1 MSSGSTGSTFPRWQ
15 LALLLGAPVAL
26 TLGYLYYRQSSS
38 YTAGDE
44 KKKKSLD
51 SSKPVSIDEGT
62 GAGGDAATINQS
74 KRNGGPATSEKP
86 LTPLE
91 QAIEFKNQG
100 NDKFRKALFPEAIEL
115 YDKAIHNCPS
125 TKSTE
130 LATFYQN
137 RAAAYENM
145 KNWEAVILRF
155 CFLSTANCDCN
166 RCHFLPGPR
175 RLHQGPRPQLEIR
188 QGVPP
193 ARQGL

>member
-38 YTAGDE
+38 VATGDE

-51 SSKPVSIDEGT
+51 GSKTVSIDEGT
-62 GAGGDAATINQS
+62 TGAGGDATTAAAA
-74 KRNGGPATSEKP
+74 KEKKV

-91 QAIEFKNQG
+91 QAIEYKNQG
-100 NDKFRKALFPEAIEL
+100 NDKFRRGEYQEAIEF

-125 TKSTE
+125 TNITE

-137 RAAAYENM
+137 RAAAYENL
-145 KNWEAVILRF
+145 KNWEAVSFGF
-155 CFLSTANCDCN
+155 C
-166 RCHFLPGPR
+166 
-175 RLHQGPRPQLEIR
+175 
-188 QGVPP
+188 
-193 ARQGL
+193 